1 MGERTPEAAVRVF
14 DGAVLTVRIPMTFR
28 RRGGRKL
35 ILAPDGV
42 DGLAAEPPRPDGTA
56 LRALARAWRWH
67 RLLEAGRY
75 PSIKALARA
84 EGVHHAYVA
93 KLLRSTLL
101 APDMIE
107 AVLDGRL
114 PKGLKL
120 EELVRPL
127 PADWAE
133 QRRVLVE
140 DIARTEAAPG
150 CPADRGPRRRPPASS
165 CNRPAAALSRS
176 ARRAQPTRGS

>member
-1 MGERTPEAAVRVF
+1 MVQRVEAPVRVF

-35 ILAPDGV
+35 SLAPDGA
-42 DGLAAEPPRPDGTA
+42 DGLDAEPPRPDGTA
-56 LRALARAWRWH
+56 LRALGRAWRWH

-93 KLLRSTLL
+93 KLLRLTLL
-101 APDMIE
+101 APDIVE

-114 PKGLKL
+114 PKGVRL

-133 QRRVLVE
+133 QRR
-140 DIARTEAAPG
+140 
-150 CPADRGPRRRPPASS
+150 
-165 CNRPAAALSRS
+165 ALLGGG
-176 ARRAQPTRGS
+176 AG